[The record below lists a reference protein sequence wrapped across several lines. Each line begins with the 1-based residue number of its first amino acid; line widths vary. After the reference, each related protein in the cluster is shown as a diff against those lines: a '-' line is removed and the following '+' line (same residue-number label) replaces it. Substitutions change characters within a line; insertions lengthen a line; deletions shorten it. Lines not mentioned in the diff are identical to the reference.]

1 MTMNW
6 LTRQDAAKYLS
17 IHPRTLDRWVEE
29 GRVVR
34 YHVDGI
40 RSVRFKVAELDEL
53 MKPEP
58 ALAA

>member
-6 LTRQDAAKYLS
+6 LTRQKAAEYLS

-34 YHVDGI
+34 YHVGEL
-40 RSVRFKVAELDEL
+40 RSVRFKVTELDEL

-58 ALAA
+58 AVAA